1 MKPDIIAPFLGM
13 FGITKLD
20 RSIDIDY
27 KCLLLV
33 EPYGSIIQNL
43 PIFRNQY
50 DKIILINGMEPPF
63 HNNIKD
69 EIIKYSNYIDRIYSY
84 DDDVLEKCSNSDVFC
99 FGSSWIALKSDGS
112 QTESLSDFD
121 ENFYKISNKKYK
133 CSFIKSQENRLEG
146 HKLRWG
152 VEEVLKNS
160 KNKNIE
166 FLYPTTRIDTKTPL
180 FIDSMFHICIESSK
194 HNNYFT
200 EKIIDSLI
208 SKTIPIYWG
217 CQNINDYFDGGG
229 IFNFQNLEELK
240 LIIDDL
246 TPDIYHQKIE
256 SVENNYQI
264 AKDQYAFFWDRINNF
279 LIK

>member
-13 FGITKLD
+13 HSITKLN
-20 RSIDIDY
+20 RAIDIDY

-33 EPYGSIIQNL
+33 EPRENTIHNL
-43 PIFRNQY
+43 PTFRYQY
-50 DKIILINGMEPPF
+50 DTIILINGMEPPF

-69 EIIKYSNYIDRIYSY
+69 DIIKHADYIDRIYSY
-84 DDDVLEKCSNSDVFC
+84 DEDVLKKCSNSEVFC

-112 QTESLSDFD
+112 QAESLLDFD
-121 ENFYKISNKKYK
+121 ENFYKIPSKKYK
-133 CSFIKSQENRLEG
+133 CSFIKSQENRLDG

-160 KNKNIE
+160 KNNNIE
-166 FLYPTTRIDTKTPL
+166 FLYPKTRIDSKTPL
-180 FIDSMFHICIESSK
+180 FVDSMFHICIESSN

-217 CQNINDYFDGGG
+217 CPNINDYFDGGG
-229 IFNFQNLEELK
+229 ILNFQNLEELK
-240 LIIDDL
+240 IIIDNL

-256 SVENNYQI
+256 SVENNYKI
-264 AKDQYAFFWDRINNF
+264 AKDKYAFFWDRINNY